1 MKKVTGKGSHLATRE
16 NLDAICGSSC
26 AAHLKLEKW
35 EICGLADGRIDGPC
49 YGGGIGTGGP
59 GGFGCWIVCRA
70 TIGRFKSM

>member
-35 EICGLADGRIDGPC
+35 EICGLADGRIDGPDH
-49 YGGGIGTGGP
+49 GGGIGTDGSGVYS
-59 GGFGCWIVCRA
+59 CWIICKEGIVFC
-70 TIGRFKSM
+70 